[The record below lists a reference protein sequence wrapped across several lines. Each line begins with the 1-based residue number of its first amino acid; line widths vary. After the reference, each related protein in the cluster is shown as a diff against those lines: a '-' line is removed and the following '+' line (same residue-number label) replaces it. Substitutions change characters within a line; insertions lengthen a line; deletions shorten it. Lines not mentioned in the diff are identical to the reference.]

1 MKLLHFLPLITAF
14 FVSCNPPEGDY
25 ELDYA
30 HVPGANASLSP
41 LGGIKVLQSDVK
53 FDQDLYSVCVRGGN
67 RFISDKNLLLETELA
82 YAAWLSA
89 AGHTEREW
97 ELFSFELADDCPDN
111 QEYLG
116 AVVLLDEGLDAGSGE
131 LNSFPESRIVCQ
143 RSGYSYSCSAQSGT
157 VGLGRWGG
165 AGYSYNPRTGKWIA
179 ITSYNQARATFSQNI
194 DWYSLA
200 EHLTGNEQLSQA
212 DKDDIIASYE
222 ALSDSAKSFD
232 ELVEF
237 NKKLANKKI
246 ISAKDKEFS
255 RLFGEFQRSN
265 NANLNK
271 VYKPKLGLF
280 HVLLHEVGHNFG
292 MLHAHETQP
301 PSFISVET
309 DGLKVKID
317 GRTQYVAT
325 MAYGESYMYLTAD
338 DIAGV
343 KSMRKDTEEYLAS
356 KL

>member
-1 MKLLHFLPLITAF
+1 M
-14 FVSCNPPEGDY
+14 
-25 ELDYA
+25 
-30 HVPGANASLSP
+30 
-41 LGGIKVLQSDVK
+41 
-53 FDQDLYSVCVRGGN
+53 
-67 RFISDKNLLLETELA
+67 
-82 YAAWLSA
+82 
-89 AGHTEREW
+89 
-97 ELFSFELADDCPDN
+97 
-111 QEYLG
+111 
-116 AVVLLDEGLDAGSGE
+116 
-131 LNSFPESRIVCQ
+131 
-143 RSGYSYSCSAQSGT
+143 
-157 VGLGRWGG
+157 
-165 AGYSYNPRTGKWIA
+165 
-179 ITSYNQARATFSQNI
+179 
-194 DWYSLA
+194 A